1 MKTAFRNSF
10 LKDLKSVRDKRLL
23 ASVKETIAIVE
34 DASSLVDLPNLKRL
48 KGHKNYFRIRIGEY
62 RLGLALEDQTA
73 VFVRL
78 LHRRDI
84 YRYFP

>member
-1 MKTAFRNSF
+1 MNTAFRNSF

-34 DASSLVDLPNLKRL
+34 HANTLVDLPNLKRL

-62 RLGLALEDQTA
+62 RLGLALEGPDSSIRA
-73 VFVRL
+73 
-78 LHRRDI
+78 I
-84 YRYFP
+84 APSARYL